1 MTWLVSTGGVD
12 GWRAESAG
20 SQRWEVVPKGNTY
33 RLEYKEVEG
42 VSLKVPQKAPPPGS
56 IVDFAGVDRSPP

>member
-1 MTWLVSTGGVD
+1 MAGGLKVPEVSVG
-12 GWRAESAG
+12 
-20 SQRWEVVPKGNTY
+20 RWFPREIPIDWSTRRWK
-33 RLEYKEVEG
+33 G